1 MEKQRKREKNI
12 FFLHISKFESNI
24 ESIYCKSIYVC
35 RKTTACIFNEEFMPI
50 LKIMKVLGVQVGP
63 KSMVY
68 AQTYSDH
75 PIMRAE
81 EETSNASQ
89 LPRSSRRAEKTA
101 ENDV

>member
-1 MEKQRKREKNI
+1 M
-12 FFLHISKFESNI
+12 
-24 ESIYCKSIYVC
+24 
-35 RKTTACIFNEEFMPI
+35 
-50 LKIMKVLGVQVGP
+50 QVGP

-101 ENDV
+101 ENDVFEETEALLYAPSGTAD